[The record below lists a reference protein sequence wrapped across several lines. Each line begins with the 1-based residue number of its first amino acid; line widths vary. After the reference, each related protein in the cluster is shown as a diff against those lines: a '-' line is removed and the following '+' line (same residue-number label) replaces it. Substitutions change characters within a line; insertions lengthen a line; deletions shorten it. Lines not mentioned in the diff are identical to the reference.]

1 VQLKEAKYRPT
12 YAVLK
17 EGLIDD
23 RGMRVCRAQ
32 LWDLNHMFGWQVE
45 FPNLAD
51 SQPIDSPED
60 RAAALRRWAS
70 LPGYMRQE
78 TENLRTGLAQGYSAP
93 KSVVNCVIKQI
104 DALIVADPTKSPFD
118 APARRA
124 KDSAFAAALEKTVS
138 QQITPRLREYRSF
151 LATEYLPRARAAL
164 AVSSLPDGK
173 ACYQAFLRMSTT
185 LSRSPEEIFALGE
198 KTVAQNQIEIAAIGR
213 RLYGT
218 DDYATIIA
226 RNTEAPENRFASA
239 DELLAFSKEAL
250 SRTIE
255 KSRPLFFH
263 LPNQEVIVVPLPS
276 FQQGSGNLWSL
287 RSTTGRFE
295 ACEIYPP
302 SGDME
307 IQNARASAL
316 RRFLASARV
325 SPRREQRVHE
335 GTYLRR

>member
-1 VQLKEAKYRPT
+1 
-12 YAVLK
+12 LK

-226 RNTEAPENRFASA
+226 RNIEAPENRFASA

-263 LPNQEVIVVPLPS
+263 LPNQEVILVPLPS
-276 FQQGSGNLWSL
+276 FQQGSGISGHYDPQPDVSKPPKYILPLETWKSKTRGARLGSAALPRVCACLSAARTTSTRENIFTPMKKPVNTRSL
-287 RSTTGRFE
+287 
-295 ACEIYPP
+295 
-302 SGDME
+302 
-307 IQNARASAL
+307 QN
-316 RRFLASARV
+316 
-325 SPRREQRVHE
+325 
-335 GTYLRR
+335 G